1 MENTGTSLFLTGKA
15 GTGKTTFLHEV
26 DERSVK
32 RHVVVAPTG
41 VAAVNAGGVTIH
53 SFFQLPFEP
62 YLPEVKELVT
72 EYQAGQR
79 SMTKSKLATIR
90 SLELLIIDEISMVR
104 ADLLDA
110 IDMVLR
116 QCRHSSRPFGG
127 VQLLMIGDVHQ
138 LPPVVTEHE
147 RPYLERVYRSP
158 FFFESKALQQL
169 PYVTIELQ
177 HVFRQQDACFV
188 DLLNAVRQGRMDP
201 PVLAALNS
209 RLGRAPEGA
218 IVLTTHNRQADA
230 INAAHMQALQGESRT
245 MEALVSGTFP
255 QGSMPVDE
263 HLALKVGE
271 RVMFAKNDSSGE
283 HNYYNGKLGNI
294 VGFESGDDGEEARV
308 LVVDDEGDTVE
319 VGREVWENVRY
330 VTDTKDGTI
339 SQEVEG
345 RFVQYPLRP
354 AWAVTIHKAQGLTFD
369 RVAVDAAEAFA
380 FGQVYVAL
388 SRCRTLEGLTL
399 TSPLSAGVAVGDA
412 GVEAFC
418 QSRPTLQQVEAAVDD
433 CERQYYYERL
443 AETFSMAGV
452 QHDVERVYEA
462 YGKVRGIF
470 EKKYAAMQ
478 ALYNHVLELATVG
491 EKFVRQLMSTTP
503 EQHKERVPKG
513 SAYFLEQLKGV
524 QMALTALLDV
534 DIDNKAHAKLL
545 RESGAA
551 ARETIRQK
559 ILRIEGPGTDNKV
572 EKPKAAKVRKE
583 AAPKAPKQPRA
594 PKETVPVETDARS
607 EELVRL
613 LSLWRRSKAEELDVK
628 PFMVL
633 HQKTLVAIV
642 EARPKTEAELLKI
655 DGIGPTK
662 ARLYGTEILDIV
674 NS

>member
-1 MENTGTSLFLTGKA
+1 M
-15 GTGKTTFLHEV
+15 
-26 DERSVK
+26 
-32 RHVVVAPTG
+32 
-41 VAAVNAGGVTIH
+41 
-53 SFFQLPFEP
+53 
-62 YLPEVKELVT
+62 
-72 EYQAGQR
+72 
-79 SMTKSKLATIR
+79 
-90 SLELLIIDEISMVR
+90 
-104 ADLLDA
+104 
-110 IDMVLR
+110 
-116 QCRHSSRPFGG
+116 
-127 VQLLMIGDVHQ
+127 
-138 LPPVVTEHE
+138 
-147 RPYLERVYRSP
+147 
-158 FFFESKALQQL
+158 
-169 PYVTIELQ
+169 TIELQ
-177 HVFRQQDACFV
+177 HVFRQQDTAFV
-188 DLLNAVRQGRMDP
+188 DLLNAVRQGHMNQ

-230 INAAHMQALQGESRT
+230 INTAHMQALQGESRT
-245 MEALVSGTFP
+245 MDAIVNGTFP
-255 QGSMPVDE
+255 QSSMPVDE
-263 HLALKVGE
+263 HLVLKVGE

-294 VGFESGDDGEEARV
+294 VGFECGDDEEERV
-308 LVVDDEGDTVE
+308 MVVDDDGDTVE

-330 VTDTKDGTI
+330 VADTKDGTI

-418 QSRPTLQQVEAAVDD
+418 QSRPTLQQVADAVDD

-443 AETFSMAGV
+443 AETFSLAGV

-462 YGKVRGIF
+462 YGKVRGIY
-470 EKKYAAMQ
+470 EKKYSAMQ
-478 ALYNHVLELATVG
+478 ALYNHVLELAAVG
-491 EKFVRQLMSTTP
+491 ERFVRQLMATTA

-513 SAYFLEQLKGV
+513 TAYFLEQLKGV
-524 QMALTALLDV
+524 QQALTALLDI
-534 DIDNKAHAKLL
+534 DIDNKTYAKLL

-551 ARETIRQK
+551 ARESIRQK
-559 ILRIEGPGTDNKV
+559 MLRIEGPRTDNKA
-572 EKPKAAKVRKE
+572 EKSKSTKVRKE
-583 AAPKAPKQPRA
+583 ALSPKLSKSPKTPNVPKA
-594 PKETVPVETDARS
+594 TDVVEIDARS

-655 DGIGPTK
+655 DGIGLTK